1 MIKAVIF
8 DLDGTLVK
16 TERLKAISYGL
27 AANELEPGKDHQAQ
41 ALLAFAEIVGRP
53 RQAVA
58 QHMLKELKI
67 EAAAATSQ

>member
-27 AANELEPGKDHQAQ
+27 AANELGPGKDHQAQ